1 MRAASRAAGA
11 ALGGLWGDAAAA
23 GPEPQRARGPVPVH
37 RRPRRPRGPH
47 HRIQPPSFKP
57 PYRLSPYLHTILRP
71 LLPYRSTPITTPP
84 LPNQPLA
91 HPAALNRAAAGN
103 AVHSAAPF
111 EQRADSWARH
121 APRPPQ
127 ELLLGGHFWGPGGL
141 PEELGELV
149 RLARLDLGGLPLLH
163 DWLRDPAA
171 RRRHALAP
179 VRDSSRVS
187 LSAPPPPP
195 PPPPRLCRRRVSLRP
210 PHHHPHRHRLQCRAF
225 AVAEPRSALGFPPP
239 RPADPRCIHRRRR
252 DSARDPARRAPPAAA
267 RRRSSSPTWPTTP
280 SSPPCSARSRPPPPQ

>member
-1 MRAASRAAGA
+1 M
-11 ALGGLWGDAAAA
+11 
-23 GPEPQRARGPVPVH
+23 
-37 RRPRRPRGPH
+37 
-47 HRIQPPSFKP
+47 
-57 PYRLSPYLHTILRP
+57 HTILRP

-179 VRDSSRVS
+179 VRDSSRVT

-195 PPPPRLCRRRVSLRP
+195 PPIACSAAPLPSPSPAPPS
-210 PHHHPHRHRLQCRAF
+210 AF
-225 AVAEPRSALGFPPP
+225 P
-239 RPADPRCIHRRRR
+239 RPAPRAHGV
-252 DSARDPARRAPPAAA
+252 SNARCAQAAA
-267 RRRSSSPTWPTTP
+267 SAPASP
-280 SSPPCSARSRPPPPQ
+280 